1 MTQDQLLPFNQP
13 EDTSPAGFIIT
24 DVDWVIM
31 SFRNHPAKQIETG
44 LSKNWFLLKQKTIH
58 LSCEQS
64 FGPKALICLNSLHLH
79 DANEIPLFDGPKI
92 PIFFMA

>member
-44 LSKNWFLLKQKTIH
+44 LSKNWFLLKQKKYT
-58 LSCEQS
+58 
-64 FGPKALICLNSLHLH
+64 
-79 DANEIPLFDGPKI
+79 
-92 PIFFMA
+92 